1 MEPKNTNTIKAW
13 LIWNFILRHLVVIG
27 TCHWITPEQC
37 CDRNQHL
44 LYVFDWETNTWQDE
58 YITPASTGELAGA
71 SVEISSLY
79 LNESMKCTN
88 IKWPKCIEENVDYIS
103 GIFNLS

>member
-1 MEPKNTNTIKAW
+1 MKI
-13 LIWNFILRHLVVIG
+13 ILRHLVVIG

-37 CDRNQHL
+37 CDRNEHL

-88 IKWPKCIEENVDYIS
+88 IKWPKCIQNNVDYVS
-103 GIFNLS
+103 GIF